1 MLLRIY
7 IILLYFCML
16 PPTSENKEKAAQ
28 KVRFFFVQLAGFK
41 LFYNEITLIFYFIS

>member
-1 MLLRIY
+1 
-7 IILLYFCML
+7 ML

-41 LFYNEITLIFYFIS
+41 LFATKSRLYSILYRDFL